1 MRLDGNDA
9 AEGEGVVATKN
20 VPVLPTTPEI
30 DPFCREMPR

>member
-9 AEGEGVVATKN
+9 ADGEGVATKN